1 MMPYI
6 IKTVRIKG
14 LNWLRNAECP
24 KSETL
29 HWNKLYTGMVEIYF
43 SVWTDIIQ
51 HCQAVLSQCAPA
63 AHIVNR
69 AETYSRLCLLISIEI
84 SSKAN

>member
-1 MMPYI
+1 
-6 IKTVRIKG
+6 
-14 LNWLRNAECP
+14 
-24 KSETL
+24 
-29 HWNKLYTGMVEIYF
+29 MVEIYF
-43 SVWTDIIQ
+43 SVWTDISQ

-63 AHIVNR
+63 AHFVNR